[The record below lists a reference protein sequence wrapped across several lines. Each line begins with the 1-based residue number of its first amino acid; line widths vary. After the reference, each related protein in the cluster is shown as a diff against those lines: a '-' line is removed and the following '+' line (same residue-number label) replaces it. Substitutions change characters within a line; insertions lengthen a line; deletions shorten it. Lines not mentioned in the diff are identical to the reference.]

1 MFNLANNHSDDCG
14 EENFSN
20 MHEWMRSQRI
30 PAFGDAKNGTEY
42 TWTGMIRGEK
52 FAMVGVN
59 TIETSVD
66 WKYKIKNIENLTAL
80 GYLVIANFHWGKEFS
95 TGVTTTQKKVAHEAV
110 DAGARLII

>member
-1 MFNLANNHSDDCG
+1 
-14 EENFSN
+14 